1 MKSLATRIVT
11 FAIAGSLAAIA
22 LAQSNKP
29 VKIIVGFP
37 PGGGIDLIARTLQP
51 ALAEEL
57 KTTVIV
63 ENKPGAG
70 GVVAAQE
77 LARATPDGST
87 ILIANMGPFALAP
100 NMAEKR
106 PYDPVKDFTQIAQ
119 TTGAAYIICIR
130 RFRLDHAFERRA
142 VERPR
147 RHEVAARSLQRQRA
161 RCHRSHGRD
170 DAFAR

>member
-1 MKSLATRIVT
+1 MKLFVTRFAAFAATAALASIVV
-11 FAIAGSLAAIA
+11 
-22 LAQSNKP
+22 AQSNKP

-51 ALAEEL
+51 ALQDEL
-57 KTTVIV
+57 KTPVIV

-77 LARATPDGST
+77 LTRAPADGST

-106 PYDPVKDFTQIAQ
+106 PYDPVKDFT
-119 TTGAAYIICIR
+119 
-130 RFRLDHAFERRA
+130 H
-142 VERPR
+142 
-147 RHEVAARSLQRQRA
+147 
-161 RCHRSHGRD
+161 
-170 DAFAR
+170 